1 MFVTSVLQQIHQ
13 SQILRSVLPVLCVHK
28 NEFVKHV
35 CLDKKMVSMAL
46 SCLPGGLNGELVMD
60 IANRKSLTIDCTD
73 RDAPF
78 LLRNSGQLGDVGGA
92 L

>member
-1 MFVTSVLQQIHQ
+1 MK
-13 SQILRSVLPVLCVHK
+13 CVYK
-28 NEFVKHV
+28 DEFVKQV

-46 SCLPGGLNGELVMD
+46 NCLPGGLNGELVVD
-60 IANRKSLTIDCTD
+60 IADRKPLSVDSAD

-78 LLRNSGQLGDVGGA
+78 LLRNSGQLWDVGGA